1 MSIKV
6 SGFGTHEGRRV
17 DQFHLVSETGVEV
30 DIIGYGV
37 AVRDWRV
44 PVAGGLRSVVM
55 GFERFEDYPRYSEH
69 FGSIAGRVANR
80 IANARFALDG
90 EMVQLAP
97 NLGPHQ
103 LHGGARGLGVQVWD
117 GEADSASNTVR
128 FKLFSPDG
136 DMGYPGSVAFEA
148 LYRLAG
154 NRLELTLTGVPD
166 RKTPVSLVQH
176 HYFNLGT
183 GDDVLD
189 HRLSVAADART
200 VLDDNLVAD
209 GTIVPVRGTWHDL
222 RAGRTLRDE
231 ASAPLDFDGN
241 YCLDTGRDPAMP
253 VAEVLGPDGALRLKL
268 FTDRPGLQVY
278 NSVWCDIPVPGLNG
292 RRYGKYAGL
301 CLEDQ
306 MFPNAVNQR
315 HFPDIMVTPEKPYQ
329 HWCAIEIGA
338 A

>member
-1 MSIKV
+1 MSIRI
-6 SGFGTHEGRRV
+6 SEFGTHEGKRV
-17 DQFHLVSETGVEV
+17 DQFHLTSDTGVEV

-55 GFERFEDYPRYSEH
+55 GFDRFADYPAHSQH

-80 IANARFALDG
+80 IANARFALEG
-90 EMVQLAP
+90 QMVQLAP

-103 LHGGARGLGVQVWD
+103 LHGGVRGLGVQVWE
-117 GEADSASNTVR
+117 GEADSASNAVR

-136 DMGYPGSVAFEA
+136 DMGYPGNVAFEA

-200 VLDDNLVAD
+200 VLDENLVAD
-209 GTIVPVRGTWHDL
+209 GTIVPVRGTSYDL
-222 RAGRTLRDE
+222 RAGRALRDQ
-231 ASAPLDFDGN
+231 SGAPLDFDGN

-306 MFPNAVNQR
+306 MFPNGVNQR
-315 HFPDIMVTPEKPYQ
+315 HFPDIMVTPEKPYR
-329 HWCAIEIGA
+329 HHCAIEIGA